1 MIFLFIAT
9 VSYVMCSGYKK
20 TLSYSHFDES
30 VVNDWL
36 TSKLKQLS
44 RLNCTNAVGSYCVV

>member
-1 MIFLFIAT
+1 MFIAT